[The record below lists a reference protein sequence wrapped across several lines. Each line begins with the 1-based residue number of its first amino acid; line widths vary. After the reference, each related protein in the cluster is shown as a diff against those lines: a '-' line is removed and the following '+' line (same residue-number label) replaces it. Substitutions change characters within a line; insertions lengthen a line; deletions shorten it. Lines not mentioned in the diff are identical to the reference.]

1 MNKQIITRL
10 VAASVLTAASVT
22 AVASE
27 PSRGFMVER
36 GNVAENGV
44 ASIDLASSGAYSSGA
59 VRLGLPTGELILNS
73 QKAGDLTTTEGVFK
87 YALPSFEG
95 LSELQHNSAIY
106 GGLSIVDL
114 GGVSYN
120 NLMLGAAFSANVES
134 LTFSV
139 SPELVVDDLADDT
152 YLNLGLGAYVNLPET
167 SYGRFQPGAELG
179 VSTADDASTTLSL
192 GARWMY
198 NERLTL
204 DVVMFRFGDDTN
216 VTLPGLLRINARF

>member
-1 MNKQIITRL
+1 MKKQVFVRAAAGCVL
-10 VAASVLTAASVT
+10 AAASVA
-22 AVASE
+22 AVAAE

-204 DVVMFRFGDDTN
+204 DVVMFSFGDDTN
-216 VTLPGLLRINARF
+216 VALPGLLRINARF

>member
-1 MNKQIITRL
+1 MKQQIITN
-10 VAASVLTAASVT
+10 VIAGCVLAAASVT

-27 PSRGFMVER
+27 PSRGFMIER

-44 ASIDLASSGAYSSGA
+44 ASVDLVTSAAFSAGA

-73 QKAGDLTTTEGVFK
+73 QKTGEITTTDGVFK
-87 YALPSFEG
+87 YALPSFDG

-114 GGVSYN
+114 GGESYN
-120 NLMLGAAFSANVES
+120 NFMLGAAFSAHVES
-134 LTFSV
+134 LIFSV
-139 SPELVVDDLADDT
+139 APELVIDDLADDT
-152 YLNLGLGAYVNLPET
+152 YFNLGLGAYVNLPET

-179 VSTADDASTTLSL
+179 VSTADNTSTTLSL

-204 DVVMFRFGDDTN
+204 DVVMFSFGGGTN
-216 VTLPGLLRINARF
+216 VALPGLLRINARF

>member
-36 GNVAENGV
+36 GSVAENGV
-44 ASIDLASSGAYSSGA
+44 ASVDLASRGAYSSGA

-139 SPELVVDDLADDT
+139 SPELVVDDQADDT

-204 DVVMFRFGDDTN
+204 DVVMFSFGDDTN
-216 VTLPGLLRINARF
+216 VALPGLLRINARF